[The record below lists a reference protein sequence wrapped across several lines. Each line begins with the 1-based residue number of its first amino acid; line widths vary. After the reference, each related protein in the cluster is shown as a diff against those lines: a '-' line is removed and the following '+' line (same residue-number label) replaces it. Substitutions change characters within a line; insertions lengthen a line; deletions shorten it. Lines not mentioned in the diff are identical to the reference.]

1 MATQGKRATTSR
13 KAGVSASEYSF
24 PTVPVADRRSLEQD
38 WESVMGWVAACLLVG
53 MLLPILGMLY
63 MDVLQAKNEV
73 KQQVEQ
79 VERLRR
85 KIERKDRDKEP
96 NTITD
101 NIVFDRVRRP
111 LSLPLPR
118 PKELE

>member
-1 MATQGKRATTSR
+1 
-13 KAGVSASEYSF
+13 
-24 PTVPVADRRSLEQD
+24 
-38 WESVMGWVAACLLVG
+38 MGWVAACVLVG
-53 MLLPILGMLY
+53 MLLPIMGMLY
-63 MDVLQAKNEV
+63 MDVLQAKNEA

-96 NTITD
+96 STITD

-111 LSLPLPR
+111 LSLPLPKS
-118 PKELE
+118 KELE

>member
-1 MATQGKRATTSR
+1 
-13 KAGVSASEYSF
+13 
-24 PTVPVADRRSLEQD
+24 
-38 WESVMGWVAACLLVG
+38 MGWVAACLLVG
-53 MLLPILGMLY
+53 MLLPFMGMLY

-85 KIERKDRDKEP
+85 KIERKERDKEP

>member
-1 MATQGKRATTSR
+1 
-13 KAGVSASEYSF
+13 
-24 PTVPVADRRSLEQD
+24 
-38 WESVMGWVAACLLVG
+38 MGWVAACLLVG

-111 LSLPLPR
+111 LSLPLSR

>member
-1 MATQGKRATTSR
+1 
-13 KAGVSASEYSF
+13 
-24 PTVPVADRRSLEQD
+24 
-38 WESVMGWVAACLLVG
+38 MGWVAACLLVG

-63 MDVLQAKNEV
+63 MDVLQAKSEV
-73 KQQVEQ
+73 KQQIEQ

-85 KIERKDRDKEP
+85 KIERKERDKEP

>member
-1 MATQGKRATTSR
+1 
-13 KAGVSASEYSF
+13 
-24 PTVPVADRRSLEQD
+24 
-38 WESVMGWVAACLLVG
+38 MGWVAACLLVG

-63 MDVLQAKNEV
+63 MDVLQAKSEV
-73 KQQVEQ
+73 KQQIEQ

-85 KIERKDRDKEP
+85 KIERKERDKEP

-118 PKELE
+118 PNELE

>member
-1 MATQGKRATTSR
+1 
-13 KAGVSASEYSF
+13 
-24 PTVPVADRRSLEQD
+24 
-38 WESVMGWVAACLLVG
+38 MGWVAACVLVG

-73 KQQVEQ
+73 KQQIEQ

-85 KIERKDRDKEP
+85 KIERKERDKEP

-118 PKELE
+118 PNELE

>member
-1 MATQGKRATTSR
+1 
-13 KAGVSASEYSF
+13 
-24 PTVPVADRRSLEQD
+24 
-38 WESVMGWVAACLLVG
+38 MGWVAACVLVG

-73 KQQVEQ
+73 KQQIEQ

-85 KIERKDRDKEP
+85 KIERKERDKEP

-111 LSLPLPR
+111 LSLPLPKS
-118 PKELE
+118 KELE